1 MARSAPARPQ
11 HRRRRRQLPRR
22 RDAGVKFALGSDVS
36 LGTGLEI
43 QQMIRHGHPRRGPDG
58 RDQQR
63 AQALGWLAEHIGAV
77 AEGKVAGL
85 LIAAGDPPQ
94 ELHGPTW
101 ASPAPVRPNELP
113 E

>member
-1 MARSAPARPQ
+1 MRYGAFRARASTTSKKAPPASAPPGC
-11 HRRRRRQLPRR
+11 RRQIR
-22 RDAGVKFALGSDVS
+22 ALGSDVS

-43 QQMIRHGHPRRGPDG
+43 QQMIRHGHLRRGPDG

-85 LIAAGDPPQ
+85 LIAAGDPP
-94 ELHGPTW
+94 
-101 ASPAPVRPNELP
+101 
-113 E
+113 